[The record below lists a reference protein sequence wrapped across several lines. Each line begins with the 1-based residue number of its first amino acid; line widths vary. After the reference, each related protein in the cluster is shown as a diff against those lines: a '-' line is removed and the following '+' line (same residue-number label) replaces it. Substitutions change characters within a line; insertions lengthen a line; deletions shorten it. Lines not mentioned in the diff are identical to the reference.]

1 MFSSL
6 NLNSAMC
13 CVHVRVRAATIV
25 KLVLWSILSF
35 TWKEVIVRLRLGAE
49 LLCLWLVNTALLDW
63 VGRLVSDVVSQL
75 SVWRSVSLVG
85 ISLVSSLTCG
95 FSERWV
101 AEPHSVSSTIDNIQF
116 CISTQCNLIKLA
128 SFSICCRWAKWYKS
142 EAHAIACCIQPQWE
156 ITSSQKKEVTTTKL
170 RKSLTT
176 RHVLVWRDIFLCR
189 LWSFQTELENDGVQC
204 NMRMSN

>member
-1 MFSSL
+1 MVFSSL
-6 NLNSAMC
+6 NLSSAMC

-75 SVWRSVSLVG
+75 SVWRSVSPVG

-101 AEPHSVSSTIDNIQF
+101 AELHSVSSTIDNIQF
-116 CISTQCNLIKLA
+116 CISIQP
-128 SFSICCRWAKWYKS
+128 WPP
-142 EAHAIACCIQPQWE
+142 IACTISDFA
-156 ITSSQKKEVTTTKL
+156 ISHFL
-170 RKSLTT
+170 RKIPPKRILHSLFQVSI
-176 RHVLVWRDIFLCR
+176 RFELLALLDLSAHGRIFGQRISAIPPATAPPSL
-189 LWSFQTELENDGVQC
+189 LLIEMQIVKVPVDYKQGFQ
-204 NMRMSN
+204 